1 MQEIVQIENNEV
13 MTTSR
18 QIAEVFGKEHK
29 NVVRDIRAKIEK
41 INELEDGS
49 NLSSP
54 TFIETSY
61 INSQNKE
68 HTMYKLN
75 KDAVVLVVMNY
86 QTKEALKF
94 QLKYIDQFNLM
105 EEQMKQQAQLFFD
118 PQTLEQQIK
127 LEELA
132 ISRMRAETAK
142 SGEARRWI
150 KMSDDKERIT
160 KAVAPKVISK
170 LLNVSEQLLL
180 DVEV

>member
-18 QIAEVFGKEHK
+18 QIAEVFGKRHTDVLET
-29 NVVRDIRAKIEK
+29 IRKKIEK
-41 INELEDGS
+41 INELEESGDIR
-49 NLSSP
+49 SP
-54 TFIETSY
+54 KFVETTY

-68 HTMYKLN
+68 HVEYKLN

-94 QLKYIDQFNLM
+94 QLKYIDQFNFM

-170 LLNVSEQLLL
+170 LLNVPEQLLL
-180 DVEV
+180 EF